1 MIPTIE
7 ELKKALKRQAGI
19 VGVVT
24 TFRMMSADGED
35 LEVVVRTMRR
45 GKDLCVL
52 DIRNALLATWRS
64 KHNGEPPT
72 GWGFIF
78 EGVASA

>member
-1 MIPTIE
+1 
-7 ELKKALKRQAGI
+7 
-19 VGVVT
+19 
-24 TFRMMSADGED
+24 
-35 LEVVVRTMRR
+35 MRR

-64 KHNGEPPT
+64 KQNGEPPT